1 MRDQPAFLRLL
12 KFVRLQRENYFRAQF
27 IETEPAL
34 AQSGEPLIFAANHSG
49 MNFPWDDF
57 VLFDYLMERYRAHR
71 QLRILVWPGMMRMRF
86 FSPFAM
92 NPRWNYFSEE
102 ATMKTFEELM
112 VEKYSVVLNPEGL
125 GGIGKGFQNRYQLQ
139 KMSSSFVRMSLKY
152 NRAIVPVSIVNGEYL
167 NPFAYSFSWLNRL
180 VKPTGLPFLPV
191 GPTLLLLLFPMAAYI
206 SLPARLRYVLGAR
219 IYASDFTEK
228 SYDEV
233 SDEEVR
239 EITLKIQAL
248 MQARLD
254 KAVENYG
261 QVKFGW
267 GEFFGRIRA
276 LGSKSWALFPLTWG
290 FQAHRA
296 YLGENYNFKSA
307 LFSFAICSA
316 LSLPVVGWPLLIALL
331 SVAPLFESNNGR
343 KIWFQKSLPLYSSS
357 QFNLMRK
364 MPRE

>member
-1 MRDQPAFLRLL
+1 MNDRSQPAFLRLL
-12 KFVRLQRENYFRAQF
+12 KFVRFQSENYFRAQF
-27 IETEPAL
+27 IETEPEL
-34 AQSGEPLIFAANHSG
+34 AHSEEPLIFAANHSG

-57 VLFDYLMERYRAHR
+57 VLFNFLMERYRAKR

-102 ATMKTFEELM
+102 ASMKTFDELM
-112 VEKYSVVLNPEGL
+112 TEKFSVVLNPEGL
-125 GGIGKGFQNRYQLQ
+125 GGIGKGFQNRYRLQ
-139 KMSSSFVRMSLKY
+139 KMSTSFVRMSLKY

-167 NPFAYSFSWLNRL
+167 NPYAYSFKWLNKL
-180 VKPTGLPFLPV
+180 VKPTGLPFLPL

-219 IYASDFTEK
+219 LYASDFTNK
-228 SYDEV
+228 SYDQV

-239 EITLKIQAL
+239 EITLKIHSL

-254 KAVENYG
+254 NAVENYG

-267 GEFFGRIRA
+267 GEFSGRIRA
-276 LGSKSWALFPLTWG
+276 LGRKSWALFPLTWG
-290 FQAHRA
+290 IQAHRA
-296 YLGENYNFKSA
+296 YLGEKYTFKTA

-316 LSLPVVGWPLLIALL
+316 LSLPVIGWPLLVALL
-331 SVAPLFESNNGR
+331 YVAPYFERDEAKVSS
-343 KIWFQKSLPLYSSS
+343 FSLS
-357 QFNLMRK
+357 K
-364 MPRE
+364 AA